1 MCFTK
6 DFPCLCGI
14 HYPPTDNVRS
24 SLCAD
29 IVDEPPLPP
38 IQTALW
44 SYELR
49 GSSADIPRTFG
60 TTTIE
65 SGLNDMT
72 IKRSRLCDSFVAR
85 SERCEHVGV
94 TKIGCERSCTYFPQN
109 STVPCERALATI
121 KDNSEAMPHQHFESQ
136 SHVFASPGS
145 NRLPAY
151 ASTTLQ
157 YAYDPPAVIII
168 GGMFNYVDADRMLLL
183 TRTVSMKLCNCTSSQ
198 LYDTLLISLL
208 LFQCTVSEIV
218 L

>member
-14 HYPPTDNVRS
+14 HYPPTDHVRS
-24 SLCAD
+24 SLWR
-29 IVDEPPLPP
+29 IWWTSLPYHLYRQSSGP
-38 IQTALW
+38 T
-44 SYELR
+44 SY
-49 GSSADIPRTFG
+49 GSSAGISRTFG
-60 TTTIE
+60 TTTTE
-65 SGLNDMT
+65 SGLSGLT

>member
-14 HYPPTDNVRS
+14 HYPPTDHVRS

-85 SERCEHVGV
+85 SERCEYVGV
-94 TKIGCERSCTYFPQN
+94 TKIGCERSCTYFTQN
-109 STVPCERALATI
+109 STMR
-121 KDNSEAMPHQHFESQ
+121 
-136 SHVFASPGS
+136 
-145 NRLPAY
+145 
-151 ASTTLQ
+151 
-157 YAYDPPAVIII
+157 
-168 GGMFNYVDADRMLLL
+168 
-183 TRTVSMKLCNCTSSQ
+183 TSSSDDKREFGGDATSTFRVERPC
-198 LYDTLLISLL
+198 LRFT
-208 LFQCTVSEIV
+208 
-218 L
+218 